1 MIGLTRILILAATLI
16 LFLPMTTLAQ
26 GTSQAKDDKQSGTP
40 PRKPEQSSANR
51 EKKSVAS
58 GGVPELRP
66 VSTAEAARS
75 AAEDRAKEQKS
86 GAAKSPAGPSSS
98 DKSAAQ
104 GSGDPVTEFRPAAE
118 GSAASAAAVVKTK
131 DSKKSVLKNVH
142 GTAYGSLDPKNRGSH
157 QAAGSVGGSS
167 KSGKTSVYVE
177 TDSSRTAAPSSH

>member
-51 EKKSVAS
+51 EKKSAAS
-58 GGVPELRP
+58 GGVLELRP

-86 GAAKSPAGPSSS
+86 GAAKSPADPSVS

-104 GSGDPVTEFRPAAE
+104 GAGDPAVTEFRPAAE
-118 GSAASAAAVVKTK
+118 GSAASAAAV
-131 DSKKSVLKNVH
+131 
-142 GTAYGSLDPKNRGSH
+142 
-157 QAAGSVGGSS
+157 
-167 KSGKTSVYVE
+167 
-177 TDSSRTAAPSSH
+177 

>member
-1 MIGLTRILILAATLI
+1 MATDGVVTQGGSAVDASLLT
-16 LFLPMTTLAQ
+16 
-26 GTSQAKDDKQSGTP
+26 G
-40 PRKPEQSSANR
+40 E
-51 EKKSVAS
+51 SV
-58 GGVPELRP
+58 P
-66 VSTAEAARS
+66 V
-75 AAEDRAKEQKS
+75 DV
-86 GAAKSPAGPSSS
+86 
-98 DKSAAQ
+98 

-131 DSKKSVLKNVH
+131 DSKKSVLKTVH